1 MKNTKIKK
9 LALSALLTAII
20 AVTAWVSVPTPF
32 GVNLAFTIFGVSIAG
47 FILGVKGALAAT
59 ATYIALGA
67 AGLPIFSFF
76 SGGAGVLLGLSG
88 GFIWGFLAVAV
99 LCGIVKNTNKK
110 TIKYILMISSVLICH
125 ASGVIQ
131 YSIVSGNDILASF
144 ISVSLPFLLKD
155 IIIVFVAQI
164 IAKKIKI

>member
-1 MKNTKIKK
+1 MNNTKLKK

-32 GVNLAFTIFGVSIAG
+32 GVNLAFTVFGVSIAG
-47 FILGVKGALAAT
+47 FLLGVKGALAAT

-76 SGGAGVLLGLSG
+76 SGGAGVLIGPSG

-99 LCGIVKNTNKK
+99 LCGTAKNTDKK
-110 TIKYILMISSVLICH
+110 AIKYILMISSVLICH
-125 ASGVIQ
+125 LSGVIQ
-131 YSIVSGNDILASF
+131 YSIVSGNGVIASF
-144 ISVSLPFLLKD
+144 LSVSLPFLLKD